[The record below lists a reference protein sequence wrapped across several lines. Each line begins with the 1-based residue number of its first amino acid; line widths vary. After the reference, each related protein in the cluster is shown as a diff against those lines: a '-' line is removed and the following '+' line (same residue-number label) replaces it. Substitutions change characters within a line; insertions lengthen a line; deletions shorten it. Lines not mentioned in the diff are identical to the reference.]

1 MVNKGAPHM
10 KKDQRY
16 VGIFNDLHG
25 GMTDAGK
32 IIRDAWALGL
42 LPESE
47 TCEGWL
53 APGIEDL
60 WAKVSTEWE
69 QYGFS
74 VAKLPDDLRERY
86 LRIQDEA
93 MQRARAAG
101 WNPAVDLY
109 DDKDDL

>member
-1 MVNKGAPHM
+1 M

-16 VGIFNDLHG
+16 VGIYNDLYG

-32 IIRDAWALGL
+32 IIRDAWALCL

-53 APGIEDL
+53 AAGIEDL

-74 VAKLPDDLRERY
+74 VARLPDEMRERFM
-86 LRIQDEA
+86 RTQDEA
-93 MQRARAAG
+93 MQRAIAAG
-101 WNPAVDLY
+101 WSSATDMY
-109 DDKDDL
+109 DDEDDS

>member
-1 MVNKGAPHM
+1 M

-16 VGIFNDLHG
+16 VGIYNDLYG

-53 APGIEDL
+53 AAGIEDL
-60 WAKVSTEWE
+60 WAKVSDEWE

-74 VAKLPDDLRERY
+74 VNRLPEEMRERFM
-86 LRIQDEA
+86 RIQDEA
-93 MQRARAAG
+93 MQRAIAAD
-101 WNPAVDLY
+101 WTSATDFY
-109 DDKDDL
+109 DDEDDS